1 MNGETGVGSWRGVA
15 GREGNKGGRPLREI
29 FIARDISQLHL
40 LTVYEGN
47 SGNFRLGIFFSMI
60 VHRFGS
66 SFEYYGWNHVG
77 NKKKKTKKERE

>member
-47 SGNFRLGIFFSMI
+47 SGNFRLGIFFSMV

-66 SFEYYGWNHVG
+66 SFECYG
-77 NKKKKTKKERE
+77 